1 VIIDNFSTKED
12 IEEEVRWIE
21 NTLTKVL
28 NTHAKPLYISAFS
41 KRWWNDKVK
50 EARLKYSRRRR
61 EYKSQRNSLGLE
73 KLKAARNNYY
83 YIVRKEKRECWK
95 AYLEGENLDKEN
107 SLDKEKETTKEDINK
122 CWKALKYT

>member
-1 VIIDNFSTKED
+1 MIIDNFSTKED

-61 EYKSQRNSLGLE
+61 EYKS
-73 KLKAARNNYY
+73 
-83 YIVRKEKRECWK
+83 
-95 AYLEGENLDKEN
+95 
-107 SLDKEKETTKEDINK
+107 
-122 CWKALKYT
+122 